1 MGKRKGRK
9 TEKWKE
15 EGKRGEGKGNRTG
28 IGKDEEELVKERG
41 RERSKKGMRKG
52 KGKRTE
58 KGKTESK
65 GSRANENRK
74 ESINRERG
82 RERKG

>member
-28 IGKDEEELVKERG
+28 ILERMKRNWLRKGEGKDR
-41 RERSKKGMRKG
+41 KKG
-52 KGKRTE
+52 
-58 KGKTESK
+58 
-65 GSRANENRK
+65 
-74 ESINRERG
+74 
-82 RERKG
+82 